1 MSNFKP
7 FIGIDLVASKSSID
21 ISDFLNLIDYEKG
34 VKKIFFKNSLYQVI
48 WYKNLYDL
56 GEGKKNRRVEVV
68 FASSNGFQISV
79 KLPLDII
86 LKVPIGSV
94 WKNGLMVKELDTGQ
108 YVFSLQEAKGKSFH
122 RPNVRYISQFYEKKQ
137 EEKQE
142 EEQEKYRA
150 NLILREK
157 EYPVRGID
165 SEANTLIIVEQ
176 GELKFIIH
184 PLIFFLTHY
193 GSSKHI
199 NNVLVSHPWGDVN
212 NNDHSTVKNLLELD
226 YKNTQCS
233 KAVLIPKSCLV
244 SDAVILHY
252 LREDEYTK
260 RTVKEFNATTRQKLN
275 DNKNKAGGISV
286 KPYHQQ
292 SIEMLVK
299 GIPLGGGI
307 ILCSEVLG
315 MSLPRGE
322 EIFYDFKNSI
332 QVVGASNTQSFRPMY
347 INIEKET
354 IVVADT
360 RGPNNST
367 TAVIRQK
374 QKVLGD
380 IRKIS
385 RNEGISLDEAFRY
398 ETNSIPLREPI
409 PDFFAPGSLVNTAG
423 SVGMLKVFVD
433 SGVEEYTDTNP
444 HKILRYARQLKHYY
458 KSVKID
464 CYLIEQGYKGEVVK
478 LQESNDDRFPK
489 TIYILRLII
498 DGKYYFVFDSQ
509 PLSILN
515 VSGISGIIVKVISS
529 FDPEDSIYEL
539 FNNEG
544 KFHNMDKGNIRIFN
558 HMTKAKKTNWLRNAL
573 IRF

>member
-1 MSNFKP
+1 MSSFKP
-7 FIGIDLVASKSSID
+7 FIGIELVASKSSID
-21 ISDFLNLIDYEKG
+21 ISEFLNLIDYEKG
-34 VKKIFFKNSLYQVI
+34 IKKRFLKNFLYQVI

-56 GEGKKNRRVEVV
+56 GEGKENKRVDVV
-68 FASSNGFQISV
+68 FASSNGFQMSV

-94 WKNGLMVKELDTGQ
+94 WKNGLMIKELDAGQ
-108 YVFSLQEAKGKSFH
+108 YVFTLQETKDKSFY

-137 EEKQE
+137 EE
-142 EEQEKYRA
+142 EQENYKA
-150 NLILREK
+150 DLILCEK

-165 SEANTLIIVEQ
+165 CEANTLIIVEQ
-176 GELKFIIH
+176 GEFKFIIH
-184 PLIFFLTHY
+184 PLIFFLAHY

-199 NNVLVSHPWGDVN
+199 NNVLVSHSWGDVN

-226 YKNTQCS
+226 YKNTQCP

-244 SDAVILHY
+244 SDAVILHH

-260 RTVKEFNATTRQKLN
+260 RTVKEFNTTTRQKLK
-275 DNKNKAGGISV
+275 DNKNNSGGITV

-307 ILCSEVLG
+307 ILCSEILG

-322 EIFYDFKNSI
+322 EIFYDFEDRV
-332 QVVGASNTQSFRPMY
+332 QVVGTSNTQSFRPMY

-354 IVVADT
+354 IVIADT

-374 QKVLGD
+374 QKILGD

-385 RNEGISLDEAFRY
+385 RNEGISLDDVFRY
-398 ETNSIPLREPI
+398 KTNSIPLREPI
-409 PDFFAPGSLVNTAG
+409 PDSFAPGNLVSTAG
-423 SVGMLKVFVD
+423 NVGMLKVLVD
-433 SGVEEYTDTNP
+433 SNVEEYTDTTP
-444 HKILRYARQLKHYY
+444 HKILRYALQLKHDY

-464 CYLIEQGYKGEVVK
+464 CYLTEQGYQGEVVK

-509 PLSILN
+509 PSSILE
-515 VSGISGIIVKVISS
+515 ISGVRGIVIRVTSS
-529 FDPEDSIYEL
+529 FNPRDSIYEL

-544 KFHNMDKGNIRIFN
+544 KFYDMNKNNIQTFN

-573 IRF
+573 TRL